1 MARHGAWRQVKGF
14 LAVLQRTSASRFH
27 DRRRLAVHFVEI
39 IHASR
44 MTPDLPSG
52 GVGRARFWCDDL
64 SKTSYQ
70 DGASTSRRVGAK
82 ANSRRGNLGRRKYSL
97 EGGPF
102 RSGAGHAAQLLPA
115 ARAADLCQSAH
126 KSDPRSASKIDRLW
140 RHRIACK
147 RAPRRSWSGLRRRR
161 ARGGVRFGLSSAS
174 CG

>member
-70 DGASTSRRVGAK
+70 DGASTSRRVWRERQTAGGETLVGVNIPSK
-82 ANSRRGNLGRRKYSL
+82 A
-97 EGGPF
+97 GP
-102 RSGAGHAAQLLPA
+102 SVPA
-115 ARAADLCQSAH
+115 LAM
-126 KSDPRSASKIDRLW
+126 PRSF
-140 RHRIACK
+140 C
-147 RAPRRSWSGLRRRR
+147 RRR
-161 ARGGVRFGLSSAS
+161 APPICVNRRTNLTPDRRPKLTASGGIGFHASVRPGAAGRGCVAGARAVA
-174 CG
+174 